1 MTTEIT
7 TEIAPQTETATKNE
21 NDDKRTVTASTK
33 ELRALDAASAMRE
46 YEEEKRAVL
55 ARTEQLRA
63 LRLARDSQAANAGGQ
78 RTKKPSR

>member
-1 MTTEIT
+1 MTTEMTTEIAT
-7 TEIAPQTETATKNE
+7 QSETAVKNE
-21 NDDKRTVTASTK
+21 NDNKRTMNANMK

-63 LRLARDSQAANAGGQ
+63 LRLSRDSQASKAGGQ